1 MGAFLDHLGAFP
13 VHSGRIQRNSFI
25 SLAFLVEWVRESWA
39 QTAEHTGI
47 FRHLKCLWHKSIMKY
62 ETFLYCQTNIALSC
76 QQPARWLRFLQ
87 IFNPQREFKSCA
99 LLPYFNY
106 PLHKRSSCIKSDLGR
121 VHNTGYLHN
130 STPFSKPASSG
141 SIFHAS
147 KLPVNPQNWE
157 FLFQHLLPQQVCAF
171 HVELCS
177 TTYFPLDH
185 YILLL
190 HRSWLRW

>member
-1 MGAFLDHLGAFP
+1 M
-13 VHSGRIQRNSFI
+13 SQRVVSSNCWTYWYF
-25 SLAFLVEWVRESWA
+25 
-39 QTAEHTGI
+39 QTPQM
-47 FRHLKCLWHKSIMKY
+47 LLWHKNIMKY
-62 ETFLYCQTNIALSC
+62 KTFLYCQTNIALSC

-106 PLHKRSSCIKSDLGR
+106 PLHKWSSCIKSDLGR

-147 KLPVNPQNWE
+147 KLPVNPQNWVPLPAPPPATGVC
-157 FLFQHLLPQQVCAF
+157 FPRGIMQHNLFPPW
-171 HVELCS
+171 
-177 TTYFPLDH
+177 PLH
-185 YILLL
+185 PAPAQKLT
-190 HRSWLRW
+190 